1 MFSVSLSLSL
11 VLASSFFPAYAA
23 SVSLLLLFLSF
34 PSSLPLSALSGK
46 DGHPDGHL
54 GKTWEIAVGVSL
66 GASPVCAY
74 VLPLSF
80 LPPLGLLLC
89 GAAIT
94 ILAVT
99 IRQRRRRLQQ
109 PPRSDYVYASNLPP
123 ASLPSMPYGI
133 SRVRR
138 SIPSNLPDSYPAY
151 AHSPHPCT
159 NLAINTVG
167 KALLI
172 GPVD

>member
-1 MFSVSLSLSL
+1 MVEKCGSSRSVPHIPPLHVLRLSLPLPRPRLLLLPRLRCVSLSLSF
-11 VLASSFFPAYAA
+11 SPFCG
-23 SVSLLLLFLSF
+23 SLH
-34 PSSLPLSALSGK
+34 LSALSGN
-46 DGHPDGHL
+46 DGHPNGHL

-66 GASPVCAY
+66 GASPVCAC
-74 VLPLSF
+74 VLPTS
-80 LPPLGLLLC
+80 LPLPGLLLC

-109 PPRSDYVYASNLPP
+109 PHRSDYVYASNLPP

-138 SIPSNLPDSYPAY
+138 SIPSNLS
-151 AHSPHPCT
+151 S
-159 NLAINTVG
+159 
-167 KALLI
+167 
-172 GPVD
+172 